1 MNAHVLAGVWVRGG
15 WIQPRGLAQL
25 TGRKDRQKKET
36 SLFTMPPH
44 LHRGNLSTRISTQ
57 GLGSADFYFLPHTL
71 CCLCYSHTQPKHVNF
86 PHARNRTDYS
96 QILVFL
102 IGEILLLKLFHLK
115 LFGERSTEIKSTT
128 TSKDIQRRE
137 AAGCWQEPI
146 CGTWHERSQS
156 EYQTQSQGQRDVGK
170 TLVRS
175 PRGCD

>member
-1 MNAHVLAGVWVRGG
+1 M
-15 WIQPRGLAQL
+15 AQL

-128 TSKDIQRRE
+128 TSKDRHSTEGGSRLLAGAHLWNVARALAERVPDTEPGTTRR
-137 AAGCWQEPI
+137 
-146 CGTWHERSQS
+146 
-156 EYQTQSQGQRDVGK
+156 GK
-170 TLVRS
+170 DSSTVTSGLRL
-175 PRGCD
+175 GE